1 MPLVS
6 PQDFVVN
13 EFDYLVV
20 GGGTAGLVVAAR
32 LSEDPTVRVGVLE
45 AGEYVPDEPNINVP
59 GYFGRAI
66 GNPAYD
72 WGFLTVPQKD
82 ANGRMIY
89 HPRGKVLG
97 GSSAL
102 NFMTLGRGSEAE
114 YDAFEALGNPGWNF
128 KELQRYFSKS
138 ETAHALP
145 EQTAKTYGAEVVAPA
160 GANGPIARSYPGWFS
175 DLHIPLFGAY
185 KALGIDVNVDP
196 VSVCLDS
203 YFMLSKKCCDFAA
216 HLDSF
221 FICSPLQNGG
231 NNTGITTTSIAVTPG
246 KSTRSYSVTG
256 YWEPYAGRENLVLV
270 TGARATKVTLSKQG
284 DLVLATGVEFLHGPE
299 GEETEYAA
307 KARREV
313 VLSSGTFQSPQLLEL
328 SGIGQR
334 RVLESVG
341 IPVQVELDGVGEN
354 LQDHVYVPTMY
365 EVTPDHETLDVLH
378 EPEVHAREWEKL
390 MVWPGV
396 RPSFSRIWLPS
407 WLLSLLTRDHFHFL
421 PLDAFAEGPEAQRV
435 RASLDDE
442 AARYS
447 GRGEKKLH
455 SLLKDWMAS
464 GTNAQAQTEIIHYP
478 GFFPNPVTRPTPG
491 HRYQSFLAALMHPA
505 SRGTSHIISGDA
517 LSKPAIDPKYMS
529 APSDVEL
536 LAAAVRF
543 IVRLSKAGPMG
554 SHVISETMGAQTSD
568 DVKEYV
574 KNKFEP
580 VYHPIGTCSMLP
592 REDGGVVDPQ
602 LKVYGTANL
611 RVVDASVIPIHLS
624 CHIQSTV
631 YAIAEKAS
639 DIIKAT
645 TV

>member
-1 MPLVS
+1 MPIVG
-6 PQDFVVN
+6 PQDFVAS
-13 EFDYLVV
+13 EFDYIVV
-20 GGGTAGLVVAAR
+20 GGGTAGEKPHRSSIAQYYNLTYYLVTLLCDGQASSLLLGD
-32 LSEDPTVRVGVLE
+32 LSENPTVRVGVLE

-59 GYFGRAI
+59 GYFGRTI

-82 ANGRMIY
+82 ANGRLIY

-128 KELQRYFSKS
+128 KEFQRYFSKS

-145 EQTAKTYGAEVVAPA
+145 EGTAKKYGAEVIAPA
-160 GANGPIARSYPGWFS
+160 GADGPIARSYPGWFS
-175 DLHIPLFGAY
+175 DLHLPLFDAY
-185 KALGIDVNVDP
+185 KTLGVDVNVDP
-196 VSVCLDS
+196 
-203 YFMLSKKCCDFAA
+203 
-216 HLDSF
+216 
-221 FICSPLQNGG
+221 NGG
-231 NNTGITTTSIAVTPG
+231 NNVGITTTACAIVPG

-256 YWEPYAGRENLVLV
+256 YWEPYADRKNLILV
-270 TGARATKVTLSKQG
+270 TGARATKVALSKQG
-284 DLVLATGVEFLHGPE
+284 DLFLATGVEFVHGPE
-299 GEETEYAA
+299 GEETDYTAR
-307 KARREV
+307 ARREV
-313 VLSSGTFQSPQLLEL
+313 ILSSGTFQSPQLLEL

-341 IPVQVELDGVGEN
+341 IPVQVELNGVGEN

-378 EPEVHAREWEKL
+378 EPEAHTREWEKFETKGEG
-390 MVWPGV
+390 MYA
-396 RPSFSRIWLPS
+396 STHSAFS
-407 WLLSLLTRDHFHFL
+407 FL
-421 PLDAFAEGPEAQRV
+421 PLDAFAEEAEAQRV
-435 RASLDDE
+435 RVSLDDE
-442 AARYS
+442 GARYS
-447 GRGEKKLH
+447 SKGKKKLH
-455 SLLKDWMAS
+455 GLLKAWMAP
-464 GTNAQAQTEIIHYP
+464 GTNTPAQAEIIHYP

-505 SRGTSHIISGDA
+505 SRGTSHVVSSDA
-517 LSKPAIDPKYMS
+517 LAKPAIDPRYMS
-529 APSDVEL
+529 AASDVEL

-543 IVRLSKAGPMG
+543 IVRLSKAGTMG
-554 SHVISETMGAQTSD
+554 PRVIGETMGAETADQ

-592 REDGGVVDPQ
+592 FEDGGVVDSQ

-645 TV
+645 AV

>member
-1 MPLVS
+1 MPIAE
-6 PQDFVVN
+6 PQDFVAN

-45 AGEYVPDEPNINVP
+45 AGQYVPDEPNINVP
-59 GYFGRAI
+59 GYFGRTI

-82 ANGRMIY
+82 ANGRLMY

-128 KELQRYFSKS
+128 KEFQRYFSKS
-138 ETAHALP
+138 ETVHALA
-145 EQTAKTYGAEVVAPA
+145 EETAKKYGAQVIAPA
-160 GANGPIARSYPGWFS
+160 GSDGPIARSYPTWFS
-175 DLHIPLFGAY
+175 DLHLPLFGAY

-196 VSVCLDS
+196 
-203 YFMLSKKCCDFAA
+203 
-216 HLDSF
+216 
-221 FICSPLQNGG
+221 NGG
-231 NNTGITTTSIAVTPG
+231 NNIGITTTSCAVTPG

-256 YWEPYAGRENLVLV
+256 YWEPYADRENLVLV
-270 TGARATKVTLSKQG
+270 TGARATKVTLSERG
-284 DLVLATGVEFLHGPE
+284 DLVVATGVEFVHGPE
-299 GEETEYAA
+299 GEETDYIA

-313 VLSSGTFQSPQLLEL
+313 VLSSGTFQTPQLLEL

-341 IPVQVELDGVGEN
+341 IPVRIELDGVGEN

-378 EPEVHAREWEKL
+378 EPEVHAREWEKFETKGEG
-390 MVWPGV
+390 MYAATH
-396 RPSFSRIWLPS
+396 SAFS
-407 WLLSLLTRDHFHFL
+407 FL
-421 PLDAFAEGPEAQRV
+421 PLDAFAEDSEAQRV
-435 RASLDDE
+435 RALLGDE
-442 AARYS
+442 ATRFS
-447 GRGEKKLH
+447 SQGEKKLYG
-455 SLLKDWMAS
+455 LLKDWIAP
-464 GTNAQAQTEIIHYP
+464 GANAQAQAEIIHYP
-478 GFFPNPVTRPTPG
+478 GFFPNPITRPTPG

-517 LSKPAIDPKYMS
+517 LSKPAIDPRYMS
-529 APSDVEL
+529 APADVEL

-543 IVRLSKAGPMG
+543 IARLSKAGPMG
-554 SHVISETMGAQTSD
+554 PCVINETMGAQSTE

-592 REDGGVVDPQ
+592 REDGGVVDSQ

-611 RVVDASVIPIHLS
+611 RIVDASVIPIHLS

-639 DIIKAT
+639 DIIKAAA
-645 TV
+645 V

>member
-1 MPLVS
+1 MPIVD
-6 PQDFVVN
+6 PTEFCTAD
-13 EFDYLVV
+13 FDYLVV

-32 LSEDPTVRVGVLE
+32 LSEDPAVRVGVLE
-45 AGEYVPDEPNINVP
+45 AGQYVPDDPTINVP
-59 GYFGRAI
+59 GYFGRSI
-66 GNPAYD
+66 GNPALD

-82 ANGRMIY
+82 ANGRLLY

-128 KELQRYFSKS
+128 SSLQTYFSKS
-138 ETAHALP
+138 ETANPLP
-145 EQTAKTYGAEVVAPA
+145 EDKAQTYGAQVVAPA
-160 GANGPIARSYPGWFS
+160 GTNGPIARSYPGWFS
-175 DLHIPLFGAY
+175 DLHVPLIGAY
-185 KALGIDVNVDP
+185 KALGVDMNVDP
-196 VSVCLDS
+196 
-203 YFMLSKKCCDFAA
+203 
-216 HLDSF
+216 
-221 FICSPLQNGG
+221 NGG
-231 NNTGITTTSIAVTPG
+231 KNTGITTTACAITPG

-256 YWEPYAGRENLVLV
+256 YWEPYADRPNLVLV
-270 TGARATKVTLSKQG
+270 TGARATKVILSKQG
-284 DLVLATGVEFLHGPE
+284 DLAVATGVEFVHGPE
-299 GEETEYAA
+299 GEETEFVV

-313 VLSSGTFQSPQLLEL
+313 VLSAGSFQSPQLLEL

-334 RVLESVG
+334 RVLEAVDV
-341 IPVQVELDGVGEN
+341 PVQVELDGVGEN

-378 EPEVHAREWEKL
+378 EPEVHAREWEKFETKGEG
-390 MVWPGV
+390 MYAATH
-396 RPSFSRIWLPS
+396 SAFS
-407 WLLSLLTRDHFHFL
+407 FL
-421 PLDAFAEGPEAQRV
+421 PLEDFAEADEALRV
-435 RASLDDE
+435 RE
-442 AARYS
+442 ALKGEVSRYS
-447 GRGEKKLH
+447 SVGGKKLH
-455 SLLKDWMAS
+455 GLLSEWAS
-464 GTNAQAQTEIIHYP
+464 EGEAAQAQAEIIHYP

-505 SRGTSHIISGDA
+505 SRGTTHIISSDP
-517 LSKPAIDPKYMS
+517 LTKPAIDPRYMS
-529 APSDVEL
+529 APADVEI

-543 IVRLSKAGPMG
+543 ITRLSKAGPM
-554 SHVISETMGAQTSD
+554 SERVIGETMGAQETSE

-592 REDGGVVDPQ
+592 REDGGVVDAT

-639 DIIKAT
+639 DIIKAAA
-645 TV
+645 